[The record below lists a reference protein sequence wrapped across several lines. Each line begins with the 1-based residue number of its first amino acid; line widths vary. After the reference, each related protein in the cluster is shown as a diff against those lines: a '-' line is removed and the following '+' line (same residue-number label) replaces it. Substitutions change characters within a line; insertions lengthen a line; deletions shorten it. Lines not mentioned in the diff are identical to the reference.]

1 MESGNPGLEYRR
13 AGQADVDAL
22 VDLRIEFMRIVK
34 DAGLDDEPRWRR
46 YWVLVSTTSMER

>member
-1 MESGNPGLEYRR
+1 MESGNAGLEYRR

-34 DAGLDDEPRWRR
+34 DAGL
-46 YWVLVSTTSMER
+46 TTAQLLDLL